1 MNLHHSTATELR
13 AEAHVG
19 VQQLREKDRQLQQ
32 KDRDLKRKD
41 QELTRKTEQA
51 ERSKQP
57 VKTFIV
63 AEIRKSYKSVAE
75 AKHAHATAPSKYSAG
90 LIELAK
96 GSHTENEET
105 FKRLADVVGI
115 DFNSLD
121 LKLEELEIDEKPN
134 GVLDAVVKQEK
145 KVPREVSILVF
156 GLWLW
161 MRGLMLCV
169 AIPFEP
175 IR

>member
-1 MNLHHSTATELR
+1 MNLHDELVSELR
-13 AEAHVG
+13 RVAYACT
-19 VQQLREKDRQLQQ
+19 QQLREKDRQLQQ

-41 QELTRKTEQA
+41 QELARKSEQL

-63 AEIRKSYKSVAE
+63 SEIRKSYKSVAE
-75 AKHAHATAPSKYSAG
+75 AKHAHATSPSKYSAG

-96 GSHTENEET
+96 GSHAENEET
-105 FKRLADVVGI
+105 FKRLAEVVGI
-115 DFNSLD
+115 DFGSLD
-121 LKLEELEIDEKPN
+121 LNLEELDIDEKPN
-134 GVLDAVVKQEK
+134 GVLEAIVKQEK

-156 GLWLW
+156 GIWLW